1 MTNLKYACRA
11 SAGPNF
17 QRNSPESVYVDLKT
31 RIRKSIHA
39 KCVTQYYDH
48 IRINEGIVE
57 NGWRRSG
64 ITKAIKDNT
73 RKEDPFEN

>member
-1 MTNLKYACRA
+1 MHAEQVQAQISKGVA
-11 SAGPNF
+11 
-17 QRNSPESVYVDLKT
+17 QESVYVDLKI

-48 IRINEGIVE
+48 IRISKGIVK

-64 ITKAIKDNT
+64 INKAIKDNI

>member
-1 MTNLKYACRA
+1 MHAEQVQAQISKGVA
-11 SAGPNF
+11 
-17 QRNSPESVYVDLKT
+17 PESVYVDLKI

-48 IRINEGIVE
+48 IRINEGIVK
-57 NGWRRSG
+57 NGWRRSE
-64 ITKAIKDNT
+64 ITKAIKDNI